1 MDGAVGARGCPFVR
15 RAGCVHQP
23 GPAGGFSRLS
33 AHRAHSLVSCWARCV
48 RFFVCG
54 REIPAALLTR
64 CPRLRRAAGG
74 TSQSRAQGP
83 RYGTSAWR
91 RAARLR
97 PAAAACVV
105 MLQCRRISGA
115 WFFPL
120 ILRGRKEVKK
130 GYIPS
135 GAASSRRTARA
146 GAQALMLR
154 YSASLVRRSAL
165 LGRARHRPA
174 PWQCKCSQPA
184 GKIVLGRERQKHPRS
199 SAWGTQRVRRFAR
212 AAVERT

>member
-1 MDGAVGARGCPFVR
+1 MDGAVGAWGCPFVR
-15 RAGCVHQP
+15 RGGCVHQP
-23 GPAGGFSRLS
+23 GPGGGFSRLS

-48 RFFVCG
+48 WFFVCG

-74 TSQSRAQGP
+74 ASQSRAQGP
-83 RYGTSAWR
+83 RCGTSTRR

-135 GAASSRRTARA
+135 GAASS
-146 GAQALMLR
+146 
-154 YSASLVRRSAL
+154 ASHSPSRCTGTHAPLFRESGTSL
-165 LGRARHRPA
+165 RPA
-174 PWQCKCSQPA
+174 WPRPPSAHSLACLLYTSPSPRDK
-184 GKIVLGRERQKHPRS
+184 RQSRMPS
-199 SAWGTQRVRRFAR
+199 SA
-212 AAVERT
+212 